1 MTYIDPIE
9 SSPDNYRV
17 LLENEH
23 VRMLEM
29 ILPAGESDNEHSHP
43 DECVYFITGGKA
55 RIADGNGETMEAELP
70 DGATMWHPAWT
81 HTVTNTGETE
91 IRAIIVESN
100 K

>member
-91 IRAIIVESN
+91 IRAVIVES
-100 K
+100 KK